1 MSTRIVTGRN
11 LWYLVLGLLALWG
24 AILAISGR
32 GHDLEIYLQAAERFF
47 DGTPIYVPEDHLMPY
62 KYTPATAWLFLPL
75 CALPFWLASM
85 IWNLG
90 SAAAL
95 GFAAAWISKE
105 WGPVPKPPEPGGRN
119 LEEFWPRLL
128 TTLALIQPIYFLL
141 FYGQV
146 NGLLLL
152 LLVFSAY
159 SAERGRAAASG
170 IAFALAAM
178 FKLPTLILV
187 IFFILRRRFRPLIYA
202 MIGVV
207 LLWLPVLVRYGPG
220 GTVELVRAWMEVLT
234 RTTAPWV
241 LGYNNHGLP
250 TLLLDVFTSS
260 SAKTLSGPAV
270 AAAQLAGLVIFA
282 APLLWLRPPA
292 RLLAAFLCFGSALL
306 SPHAWI
312 SNYVLAWPLLYLGLA
327 APRKKAGWVVFGIAL
342 LLVLWNLVAH
352 QGFLGVTLLKK
363 ILASRLYSVVML
375 LLLFTVYYS
384 AWTEKKGKT
393 LS

>member
-1 MSTRIVTGRN
+1 VSNRIVTGRN

-24 AILAISGR
+24 AILAMGGR
-32 GHDLEIYLQAAERFF
+32 GHDLEIYLRAAERFF

-75 CALPFWLASM
+75 CSLPFWLAM
-85 IWNLG
+85 LIWNLG

-95 GFAAAWISKE
+95 GFTAVWISKE
-105 WGPVPKPPEPGGRN
+105 WGTAPEPPKPGGRN

-152 LLVFSAY
+152 LLMFSAY
-159 SAERGRAAASG
+159 SAEQGRAVRSG
-170 IAFALAAM
+170 SAFALAAM
-178 FKLPTLILV
+178 LKLPTLIFV
-187 IFFILRRRFRPLIYA
+187 IFFILRRRYRPLIYA
-202 MIGVV
+202 MIGMAVA
-207 LLWLPVLVRYGPG
+207 WLPVLVRYGPS
-220 GTVELVRAWMEVLT
+220 GTVELIRAWLEVLT

-250 TLLLDVFTSS
+250 TLLLDIFTS
-260 SAKTLSGPAV
+260 ARAGIPSGLAV

-312 SNYVLAWPLLYLGLA
+312 SNYVLAWPLLCLGLA
-327 APRKKAGWVVFGIAL
+327 APRRKAGWVVFGIAL
-342 LLVLWNLVAH
+342 LLVLMSLAIH
-352 QGFLGVTLLKK
+352 PGFFEVHLLKK
-363 ILASRLYSVVML
+363 VLATRFYSITML
-375 LLLFTVYYS
+375 LLLFSMYYS
-384 AWTEKKGKT
+384 VWDRKT
-393 LS
+393 QDT